1 MTGWLR
7 LTAADWVP
15 RLVGAG
21 VEPALAERVAVFLE
35 LLARWQRSTNL
46 VGTVTPTRLVSEHV
60 AESLAALPLLPASGS
75 LLDVG
80 SGNGFPALPLLL
92 ARPGLCGTLLEP
104 RERRWAFL
112 KEAVRELGVAAAVL
126 RVRVETHDG
135 GPYDAI
141 TVRAVA
147 ADAWAG
153 PARRLLGR
161 DGVLVSWVAPG
172 PAPAVD
178 GFAPVITSRLP
189 APERGGIVAWRRC
202 FT

>member
-1 MTGWLR
+1 VTTWLR
-7 LTAADWVP
+7 LTAADWAP

-21 VEPALAERVAVFLE
+21 VEPAVAERLAAFLE

-46 VGTVTPTRLVSEHV
+46 VGAVTPARLVSEHV

-80 SGNGFPALPLLL
+80 SGNGFPVLPLLL
-92 ARPGLCGTLLEP
+92 ARSGLRGTLLEP

-112 KEAVRELGVAAAVL
+112 KEAVRELGVDAAV
-126 RVRVETHDG
+126 RRERVEAHAG

-147 ADAWAG
+147 ASAWAG

-161 DGVLVSWVAPG
+161 DGVLVAWVGPG
-172 PAPAVD
+172 SPPPVD
-178 GFAPVITSRLP
+178 GFEPVVTSPLP
-189 APERGGIVAWRRC
+189 APGRGGIVAWRRC

>member
-1 MTGWLR
+1 MTDWLR

-21 VEPALAERVAVFLE
+21 VEPAVAARLATFLE

-46 VGTVTPTRLVSEHV
+46 IGAVTPERLVGGHV
-60 AESLAALPLLPASGS
+60 AESLAALPLLPLAGA

-80 SGNGFPALPLLL
+80 SGNGFPAVPLLL
-92 ARPGLCGTLLEP
+92 ARPALRGTLLEP

-112 KEAVRELGVAAAVL
+112 KEAVRVLELDAVVD
-126 RVRVETHDG
+126 RGRIQAHRG

-141 TVRAVA
+141 TVRALA
-147 ADAWAG
+147 PSAWAAA
-153 PARRLLGR
+153 ARPLLAD
-161 DGVLVSWVAPG
+161 DGVLVSWPG
-172 PAPAVD
+172 AGPLPELAGWRPVVTSAVPAS
-178 GFAPVITSRLP
+178 G
-189 APERGGIVAWRRC
+189 RGAAVAWRRC